1 MSNKVA
7 SMGEKTIR
15 GVPFRVIY
23 ENGIEYYQAHIT
35 GRLGVMW
42 FTRKEIEASLL
53 RAERL
58 KKEYGWS

>member
-1 MSNKVA
+1 MAAKVA
-7 SMGEKTIR
+7 AMGEKTIR

-23 ENGIEYYQAHIT
+23 DNRTEYYQAHIT

-42 FTRKEIEASLL
+42 FTRKEIESSLL

-58 KKEYGWS
+58 RKKYGWE